1 MVCRVAVLAGLL
13 AAVPAFAQVA
23 APKTAPPPKLTFA
36 QIGLFIYPAKEQTPD
51 QQKKDEDACYEWAEA
66 NTGLTLVA
74 GSVDAEAAGKA
85 AAKDAGQGK
94 VVGRRG
100 RRGRN
105 RTGDRGDRRRRRQ
118 GRGDWRRGGLGW
130 RRAQPHQSQAG
141 GWPERCPAGRPGEP
155 TGRGPVQ
162 ESGGGVSR
170 GARLLS
176 QMTGISNRRGFLTTM
191 IGACAIAPAI
201 SASAQTGTSGLG
213 SLTKEQRDRMT
224 PGQVLDTL
232 RQGNERFRTGKM
244 VSRDYRDQQ
253 RTSAAGQFPAAVV
266 LGCIDSRAPAE
277 IIFDTGIGDTF
288 NARIA
293 GNVVND
299 DLLGSLEF
307 ACAVAGAKV
316 LLLFGHTACGAI
328 KGAIDDV
335 EMGNLTGLLARVK
348 PAITATA
355 FDGVKSSKNAAYVD
369 AVARTNVLLG
379 LDNIRR
385 RSPILA
391 ELGKEE
397 SHSDGRRDVRPR
409 HGRRGIRD

>member
-1 MVCRVAVLAGLL
+1 MNDMSDPRPASRRHFL
-13 AAVPAFAQVA
+13 AA
-23 APKTAPPPKLTFA
+23 T
-36 QIGLFIYPAKEQTPD
+36 
-51 QQKKDEDACYEWAEA
+51 
-66 NTGLTLVA
+66 
-74 GSVDAEAAGKA
+74 
-85 AAKDAGQGK
+85 
-94 VVGRRG
+94 
-100 RRGRN
+100 
-105 RTGDRGDRRRRRQ
+105 
-118 GRGDWRRGGLGW
+118 
-130 RRAQPHQSQAG
+130 
-141 GWPERCPAGRPGEP
+141 
-155 TGRGPVQ
+155 
-162 ESGGGVSR
+162 
-170 GARLLS
+170 
-176 QMTGISNRRGFLTTM
+176 
-191 IGACAIAPAI
+191 IGACAVAPAI
-201 SASAQTGTSGLG
+201 SASAQTATSGPA

-224 PGQVLDTL
+224 PGQVLDAL

-253 RTSAAGQFPAAVV
+253 RSSASGQFPAAVV

-355 FDGVKSSKNAAYVD
+355 FDGTKSSQSSAYVD
-369 AVARTNVLLG
+369 AVARTNVVLG
-379 LDNIRR
+379 LDSIRR

-391 ELGKEE
+391 ELEKKKTIQIVAGMYDLVTGTVEFVTE
-397 SHSDGRRDVRPR
+397 G
-409 HGRRGIRD
+409 